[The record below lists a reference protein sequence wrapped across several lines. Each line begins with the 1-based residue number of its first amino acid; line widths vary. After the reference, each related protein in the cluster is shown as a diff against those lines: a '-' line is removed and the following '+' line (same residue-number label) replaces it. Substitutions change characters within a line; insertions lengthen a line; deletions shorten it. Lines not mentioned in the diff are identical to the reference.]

1 MAAMQSTKLF
11 KLASQINIGK
21 DTIVDFLQSKG
32 FKIEN
37 KPTTALS
44 DEMVDIVMEKFAKEL
59 RAVEKQREKIER
71 HKIDNHKHS
80 DIVSV
85 DAVSETAPAHAEST
99 EQSAGNAKKT
109 THHEGDNVDKFNGIQ
124 SSVSESVT
132 SAEVQSTPIVPAEEI
147 KPIAPEVHIPSALER
162 RELKEKIEDTQHIE
176 EIIVE
181 KIAHTIPPIAT
192 TEKITP
198 NSEALHQAEKNTIA
212 SDVIQKQELTHKD
225 ETIKEQYIQSESV
238 QQELPHVIAKSEMID
253 VVNNELSDNISIKD
267 ENRTIP
273 LEAPSHIEAEI
284 QAEAVSKDSSQPVT
298 SVPSEAPAEEQQETD
313 DSGGKRKKKR
323 FTPVEYEAG
332 NSNQLRGLTVLGKI
346 DLSKGGSNSQQND
359 GRKTRKD
366 GGKIGDRKDDRRD
379 RDKKSDRRPDQRDAR
394 PGDRRPDQRDA
405 RPGDRRPD
413 QRDARPGDR
422 RPDQRDARPGDRRPD
437 QRDARPGDRN
447 KTGRSTDA
455 ANSVAPKTRENS
467 AIRTQSDEKPT
478 NIPQLSGAE
487 LELAKSKHKFGKRGV
502 GVETIAS
509 KIGVASKQDD
519 KKKKVKGKKS
529 MREVITEEEVERAI
543 RETRQGMD
551 ESSTISQ
558 RSKLR
563 QKRKLEREEKE
574 QRRQEELD
582 MEDTI
587 LRLTE
592 FVSTSDLANLM
603 RVTTSEVIMKCMKLG
618 LMVTINQRLDKDT
631 ITLIADDYG
640 FTVEFIDEQHVSNIE
655 DDEDSEESLVPR
667 PPIVTIMGHVDHG
680 KTSLLDYIRKANVV
694 AGEAGG
700 ITQHIGAYHVT
711 LQNGKEIGFL
721 DTPGHEAFTAMRAR
735 GAQVTDIVV
744 LVVAADDQVMPQ
756 TIEAISHANAAN
768 VPIVVAINKI
778 DRAEANPDKIKQ
790 QLADHGVL
798 VEDWGGKFQ
807 CVHVSAK
814 QGLNV
819 DILLEKI
826 LLEAEILELKA
837 NPDRQARG
845 TVIEAHLDK
854 GKGILATVLV
864 QKGTLRVGD
873 PFVVGIHSGRVRAMF
888 DERGNRVQSAGPS
901 IPVQLSGFDGL
912 PAAGD
917 IFVAMED
924 ESEAKAISARRQ
936 LQARE
941 QQFKQVRHTTL
952 DDISAQI
959 KQGGTKE
966 LKLIIKG
973 DVGGSVEAL
982 SDSLYKLSRDE
993 VKVNIILKGV
1003 GSISEGDIMLAAA
1016 SDAVV
1021 IGFNTAVSSGAR
1033 RSAETEGVD
1042 VRLYSIIY
1050 DCINEVQLAL
1060 EGLLSPEIK
1069 EEITSTV
1076 EVRQIFKISKL
1087 GVIAGCYVQSGK
1099 ITRNDKVRVL
1109 RDGFAIFKGGL
1120 QSLKR
1125 IKDDVREVETGFECG
1140 IAMQGFNDF
1149 EIGDIIEGYKITEV
1163 KRKLT

>member
-44 DEMVDIVMEKFAKEL
+44 DVMVDIVMEKFAKEL

-85 DAVSETAPAHAEST
+85 DAVAEPVASHSDST
-99 EQSAGNAKKT
+99 EQSAGSSQKSFQSESEIFNKT
-109 THHEGDNVDKFNGIQ
+109 DKHDTSVGE
-124 SSVSESVT
+124 VSEYVEAAPQSVV
-132 SAEVQSTPIVPAEEI
+132 AAIEEVKPVAPAMQTQPFTAIEHTVEEVRPVEEVIIEKKSSTVISHPIAAKQDIVP
-147 KPIAPEVHIPSALER
+147 KP
-162 RELKEKIEDTQHIE
+162 
-176 EIIVE
+176 EIIQHEETKVTEAPITNIVE
-181 KIAHTIPPIAT
+181 V
-192 TEKITP
+192 TP
-198 NSEALHQAEKNTIA
+198 
-212 SDVIQKQELTHKD
+212 VPELTRERH
-225 ETIKEQYIQSESV
+225 TQSESV
-238 QQELPHVIAKSEMID
+238 IQDITPAIEQSEVKDSVGQKLPENLSIAEEKTTQSLQVSSQVDTAIEPM
-253 VVNNELSDNISIKD
+253 
-267 ENRTIP
+267 
-273 LEAPSHIEAEI
+273 PSPVA
-284 QAEAVSKDSSQPVT
+284 ASSKDASGKASPT
-298 SVPSEAPAEEQQETD
+298 ATGTPDGAPTEEQQLESED
-313 DSGGKRKKKR
+313 GGGKRKKKR

-394 PGDRRPDQRDA
+394 PGDR
-405 RPGDRRPD
+405 
-413 QRDARPGDR
+413 
-422 RPDQRDARPGDRRPD
+422 
-437 QRDARPGDRN
+437 N
-447 KTGRSTDA
+447 KTGRSSDA
-455 ANSVAPKTRENS
+455 VAAGTSKTRENPV
-467 AIRTQSDEKPT
+467 IRSQSDDKPVT
-478 NIPQLSGAE
+478 SPQLSPAE
-487 LELAKSKHKFGKRGV
+487 LELVKSKHKFGKRGV

-529 MREVITEEEVERAI
+529 IREVITEEEVERAI

-582 MEDTI
+582 IEDTI

-655 DDEDSEESLVPR
+655 DDEDSEESLIPR

-768 VPIVVAINKI
+768 VPIVVALNKI

-814 QGLNV
+814 QGLNIDV
-819 DILLEKI
+819 LLEKI

-917 IFVAMED
+917 IFVAMEE
-924 ESEAKAISARRQ
+924 ESEAKTISARRQ

-982 SDSLYKLSRDE
+982 SDSLHKLSRDE

-1109 RDGFAIFKGGL
+1109 RDGFAVFKGGL

-1125 IKDDVREVETGFECG
+1125 IKDDVREVDTGFECG

>member
-1 MAAMQSTKLF
+1 MSAA
-11 KLASQINIGK
+11 
-21 DTIVDFLQSKG
+21 D
-32 FKIEN
+32 
-37 KPTTALS
+37 
-44 DEMVDIVMEKFAKEL
+44 
-59 RAVEKQREKIER
+59 
-71 HKIDNHKHS
+71 
-80 DIVSV
+80 
-85 DAVSETAPAHAEST
+85 
-99 EQSAGNAKKT
+99 
-109 THHEGDNVDKFNGIQ
+109 
-124 SSVSESVT
+124 
-132 SAEVQSTPIVPAEEI
+132 
-147 KPIAPEVHIPSALER
+147 
-162 RELKEKIEDTQHIE
+162 
-176 EIIVE
+176 
-181 KIAHTIPPIAT
+181 
-192 TEKITP
+192 
-198 NSEALHQAEKNTIA
+198 
-212 SDVIQKQELTHKD
+212 
-225 ETIKEQYIQSESV
+225 
-238 QQELPHVIAKSEMID
+238 
-253 VVNNELSDNISIKD
+253 
-267 ENRTIP
+267 
-273 LEAPSHIEAEI
+273 IEA
-284 QAEAVSKDSSQPVT
+284 
-298 SVPSEAPAEEQQETD
+298 
-313 DSGGKRKKKR
+313 
-323 FTPVEYEAG
+323 
-332 NSNQLRGLTVLGKI
+332 
-346 DLSKGGSNSQQND
+346 
-359 GRKTRKD
+359 
-366 GGKIGDRKDDRRD
+366 
-379 RDKKSDRRPDQRDAR
+379 
-394 PGDRRPDQRDA
+394 
-405 RPGDRRPD
+405 
-413 QRDARPGDR
+413 
-422 RPDQRDARPGDRRPD
+422 
-437 QRDARPGDRN
+437 
-447 KTGRSTDA
+447 
-455 ANSVAPKTRENS
+455 
-467 AIRTQSDEKPT
+467 
-478 NIPQLSGAE
+478 
-487 LELAKSKHKFGKRGV
+487 AKSKHKFGKRGV

-509 KIGVASKQDD
+509 KIGVAAKQDD

-529 MREVITEEEVERAI
+529 LREVITQEEVERAI

-582 MEDTI
+582 IEDTI

-640 FTVEFIDEQHVSNIE
+640 FSVEFIDEQHVSNIE
-655 DDEDSEESLVPR
+655 DDEDSEESLIPR

-768 VPIVVAINKI
+768 VPIVVALNKI

-814 QGLNV
+814 QGLNIDV
-819 DILLEKI
+819 LLEKI

-912 PAAGD
+912 PSAGD
-917 IFVAMED
+917 IFVAMEE
-924 ESEAKAISARRQ
+924 ESEAKTISARRQ

-1099 ITRNDKVRVL
+1099 IIRNDKVRVL

-1125 IKDDVREVETGFECG
+1125 IKDDVREVDTGFECG